1 MANRV
6 AVSAAAVWRAYDQA
20 ELDRQYNSRGTV
32 PDVSIYLNE
41 YASRTAAAKASLRC
55 VEDMA
60 YGDGPDDR
68 LDIYQALTP
77 NAPVMVFLHGG
88 DWRALSKEDSGFAA
102 PAFVDA
108 GAMFVALDF
117 TLVPATTLPEMGAQ
131 VRRALYWVW
140 KNIGAHGGD
149 PSRIHIAGHSSGA
162 NLVGQLLMTDWVK
175 DFSAPA
181 DLVKSAVFMSGL
193 GDLEPVRL
201 SFRNEKLGLTPDLVA
216 QVSLLRHGAVA
227 SCPLLVAVGGHETT
241 DYLRQSRE
249 VADYWKAL
257 GGQSTL
263 MALTGRHHFDA
274 VLEWADPASALFT
287 AQLVLMGLG
296 RAAGAATPAVW
307 LGMDQPALD
316 ASYNQVVYAPNQAEV
331 LQRYADN
338 SVAMRSRLGEPLRF
352 AYGDSAI
359 EALDVYTTDKA
370 DAPVAI
376 FIHGGAWRAG
386 LACNYAFAAELF
398 VRAGVHLVVPDF
410 AAVQDV
416 GGDLTVMVA
425 QVRRAVAWV
434 HCHAARFGGDGRRVH
449 VLGHSSGAHL
459 AGVVLTTD
467 WAGEF
472 GLPPDFI
479 KSGLCCSGIFDL
491 APVRLSA
498 RSRYIRIT
506 ENSEQAFS
514 PQRHIAHLNAPLV
527 VACGTLETPEF
538 LRQSHDFAAEVATAG
553 KPVRLVT
560 AEGLNHFEIIETLAD
575 ADSPLGRAA
584 LAHLGPNGL
593 S

>member
-1 MANRV
+1 MTGRV
-6 AVSAAAVWRAYDQA
+6 PVSVAAVWRAYDQA
-20 ELDRQYNSRGTV
+20 ELDRQYNSRGSV
-32 PDVSIYLNE
+32 PDVSIYLND
-41 YASRTAAAKASLRC
+41 YASRTLAAKASLRC
-55 VEDMA
+55 LENIA

-68 LDIYQALTP
+68 LDIYPAANP
-77 NAPVMVFLHGG
+77 GAPVMVFLHGG

-102 PAFVDA
+102 PAFVNA

-117 TLVPATTLPEMGAQ
+117 TLVPATTLPGMGAQ
-131 VRRALYWVW
+131 VRRALHWLW
-140 KNIGAHGGD
+140 KNVAAHGGD
-149 PSRIHIAGHSSGA
+149 PGRIHIAGHSSGA

-175 DFSAPA
+175 DFNAPA

-201 SFRNEKLGLTPDLVA
+201 SFRNEKLGLTPDVVA
-216 QVSLLRHGAVA
+216 QVSLLRQGAPA
-227 SCPLLVAVGGHETT
+227 TCPLIVAVGGHETT

-249 VADYWKAL
+249 VADYWKAQ
-257 GGQSTL
+257 GREATL

-274 VLEWADPASALFT
+274 VLEWADPASALF
-287 AQLVLMGLG
+287 AVQLGLMGLG
-296 RAAGAATPAVW
+296 SASGVMAPAVW
-307 LGMDQPALD
+307 LGMDQATLD
-316 ASYNQVVYAPNQAEV
+316 ASYDQLVYAPNQPEV
-331 LQRYADN
+331 MQRYADN
-338 SVAMRSRLGEPLRF
+338 SAAVRSRRGEPLRF

-359 EALDVYTTDKA
+359 EALDVYVTDKT

-386 LACNYAFAAELF
+386 LARNNAFAAELF

-410 AAVQDV
+410 APVQDL
-416 GGDLTVMVA
+416 GGDLALMVA

-434 HCHAARFGGDGRRVH
+434 HRHAARFGGDGRRVH

-467 WAGEF
+467 WAGAF
-472 GLPPDFI
+472 GLPADFI

-498 RSRYIRIT
+498 RSSYVHIT
-506 ENSEQAFS
+506 DDSEQALS
-514 PQRHIAHLNAPLV
+514 PQRHIAHLNARLV

-538 LRQSHDFAAEVATAG
+538 LRHSHDFAAAVAAAG
-553 KPVRLVT
+553 KPVQLLV
-560 AEGLNHFEIIETLAD
+560 AGGLNHFEIIETLAD
-575 ADSPLGRAA
+575 AGSPLGCAA
-584 LAHLGPNGL
+584 LAQMGL
-593 S
+593 AQG